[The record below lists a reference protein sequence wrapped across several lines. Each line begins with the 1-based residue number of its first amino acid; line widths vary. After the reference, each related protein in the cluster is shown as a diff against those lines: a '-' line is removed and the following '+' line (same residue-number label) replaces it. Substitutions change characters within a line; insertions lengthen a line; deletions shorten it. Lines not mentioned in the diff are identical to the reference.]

1 MHCTVQSA
9 ATVLHELPLQAVS
22 RQEAVQHVAGLTLQ
36 CSRFCAS
43 CCCLHWYHQVSLV
56 LLLGW
61 GSVSTA
67 TCSSWMF

>member
-1 MHCTVQSA
+1 M
-9 ATVLHELPLQAVS
+9 
-22 RQEAVQHVAGLTLQ
+22 QHIAGLTLQ

-67 TCSSWMF
+67 TCSSWVF